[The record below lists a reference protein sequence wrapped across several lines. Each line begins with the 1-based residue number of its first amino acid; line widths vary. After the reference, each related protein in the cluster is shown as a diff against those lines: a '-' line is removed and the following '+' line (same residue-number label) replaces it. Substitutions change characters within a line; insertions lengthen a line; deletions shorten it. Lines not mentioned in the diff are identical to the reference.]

1 MIFSSYYIMSLL
13 PVPISNP
20 IVPVQTTSIMTIPNA
35 DVFSLPNT
43 SVGFPQ
49 PNLNPSDMA
58 HTSIDN
64 FYPIGNQSE
73 GNEALREIPI
83 NVANLEFLKT
93 TVAKIDS
100 DNPRTLEIITPHH
113 MINYYE
119 YYYGDVTVDYLQP
132 NELTLSVPSPSDKQ
146 ILPIE
151 IGKNTTL
158 DFIGFDE
165 GMSFIVTNGTSP
177 ENVVIAENMAT
188 EDIGYSVLLSLNG
201 NSEQNVELIQ
211 SSNIQ
216 PTPFSINIPYG
227 LSAIEVSEI
236 VTGLSETTETIQI
249 VSPDFVTDTSND
261 DETIFELGIITGFAR
276 LLFGEKESY
285 LSDRFGSLSTKEIVN
300 MLENP
305 VMFKERILS
314 IPIPEAFTSGTF
326 LIAIHGRM
334 ISHKLVDVDCSGVD
348 QLSFIGRNG
357 LVLSTNRKRLN
368 ELGALKANANFYPTR
383 QTAVGQTCRVPE
395 LKFNA
400 DTSEKN
406 NGLFGLFHINEQGQV
421 TPVLTKNDFVK
432 LFGNDDILLSTIINL
447 AQIMSGGSQ
456 HVNLHIAA
464 CMAVHP
470 IDRKVELTEF
480 RISDK
485 PQDIPHF
492 FKYEPQILVSKEVPR
507 VKRLAPDRFCRV
519 GAEQRSDDAGEDCF
533 DFLLQQDVKVVKKLD
548 PHEGL
553 SGEGIREAL
562 SDKDLI
568 PDVFVVFPN
577 EQIIS
582 AKYFNVLLNWHTKR
596 LTVRLFDELHKI
608 GIRKKISLS
617 DIIPEINEV
626 FSSLPANQP
635 FSVFLESLKTLLIG
649 KIEEV
654 NKRVS

>member
-1 MIFSSYYIMSLL
+1 MALQPVSL
-13 PVPISNP
+13 SNVV
-20 IVPVQTTSIMTIPNA
+20 IPVQNQSIMTVPNT
-35 DVFSLPNT
+35 DVFSLPNMNI
-43 SVGFPQ
+43 GFPQ
-49 PNLNPSDMA
+49 PNLNPLDMA
-58 HTSIDN
+58 HSSIDTFN
-64 FYPIGNQSE
+64 PVPNRID
-73 GNEALREIPI
+73 GNEALSRIPI
-83 NVANLEFLKT
+83 NVANLELLKT
-93 TVAKIDS
+93 KISEIDI
-100 DNPRTLEIITPHH
+100 DVPRTLQIITPHH
-113 MINYYE
+113 IVDYYE
-119 YYYGDVTVDYLQP
+119 HYYGDVTVDYLQP
-132 NELTLSVPSPSDKQ
+132 NELTSSVPSPLDKR

-151 IGKNTTL
+151 LGRNTTL

-165 GMSFIVTNGTSP
+165 GMAFIVTNGTSP
-177 ENVVIAENMAT
+177 ENVVIAENMAD
-188 EDIGYSVLLSLNG
+188 EDIGYSVLLSLNE
-201 NSEQNVELIQ
+201 NSDQNVELIQ

-216 PTPFSINIPYG
+216 LTPFSIDIPYG
-227 LSAIEVSEI
+227 LSAMEVGEI
-236 VTGLSETTETIQI
+236 VTDISEKTETIQI
-249 VSPDFVTDTSND
+249 VSPDFVTDTSSD
-261 DETIFELGIITGFAR
+261 DQTIFELGLITGFAR
-276 LLFGEKESY
+276 LLFGEKETY
-285 LSDRFGSLSTKEIVN
+285 LSDRFGSLSPKQILS

-314 IPIPEAFTSGTF
+314 IPITEAFTSGTF

-334 ISHKLVDVDCSGVD
+334 ISYKLVDVDCSGID

-368 ELGALKANANFYPTR
+368 ELGAQKANANFYPTR

-432 LFGNDDILLSTIINL
+432 IFGNDDILLSTIINL

-464 CMAVHP
+464 CMSVHP

-480 RISDK
+480 RISNK

-519 GAEQRSDDAGEDCF
+519 GAEQRSDDPGEDCF
-533 DFLLQQDVKVVKKLD
+533 DYLLQQDVKVVKKLD

-562 SDKDLI
+562 SNKDLI

-577 EQIIS
+577 DQKIS

-596 LTVRLFDELHKI
+596 LTVRLFDELNKI

-635 FSVFLESLKTLLIG
+635 FGVFLESLKTLLIG

>member
-1 MIFSSYYIMSLL
+1 MSLQ
-13 PVPISNP
+13 PVPISTGVIP
-20 IVPVQTTSIMTIPNA
+20 IQSTSIMTLPNT
-35 DVFSLPNT
+35 DVFSIPNT

-49 PNLNPSDMA
+49 PDLNPLDMA
-58 HTSIDN
+58 HSSIDT
-64 FYPIGNQSE
+64 FYPVGNQSKD
-73 GNEALREIPI
+73 NEALREIPI
-83 NVANLEFLKT
+83 NVVNLEFLKT
-93 TVAKIDS
+93 AISKIDI
-100 DNPRTLEIITPHH
+100 DVPTTLEIITPHH
-113 MINYYE
+113 MVNYYE
-119 YYYGDVTVDYLQP
+119 HYYGDVTVDYLQP
-132 NELTLSVPSPSDKQ
+132 NELTLSAPSVLDKQ

-151 IGKNTTL
+151 LGRNTRL

-188 EDIGYSVLLSLNG
+188 EDIGYSVLLSLNE
-201 NSEQNVELIQ
+201 NREQNVELIQ

-216 PTPFSINIPYG
+216 TTPFSIDIPYG
-227 LSAIEVSEI
+227 LSDMEVGQI
-236 VTGLSETTETIQI
+236 VTDISEKTETIQI
-249 VSPDFVTDTSND
+249 VSPDFVTDTSHD
-261 DETIFELGIITGFAR
+261 DQTIFELGLITGFAR
-276 LLFGEKESY
+276 LFFGEKESY
-285 LSDRFGSLSTKEIVN
+285 LSDRFGSLSPKQILS

-305 VMFKERILS
+305 VNFKERVLS
-314 IPIPEAFTSGTF
+314 IPITKAFTSGTF

-334 ISHKLVDVDCSGVD
+334 ISHTLVDVDCSGID

-357 LVLSTNRKRLN
+357 LVLATNRQRLN
-368 ELGALKANANFYPTR
+368 EFGALKANANFYPTR

-395 LKFNA
+395 LRFNA
-400 DTSEKN
+400 DSSEKN
-406 NGLFGLFHINEQGQV
+406 NRNFGLFHINEQGEV
-421 TPVLTKNDFVK
+421 TPVLVKDDFLK
-432 LFGNDDILLSTIINL
+432 IFGNEDILLSTIINL

-470 IDRKVELTEF
+470 IDRKVQLTEF

-485 PQDIPHF
+485 AQDIPHF
-492 FKYEPQILVSKEVPR
+492 VKIEPKILESREVPR

-519 GAEQRSDDAGEDCF
+519 GADDPEDACE
-533 DFLLQQDVKVVKKLD
+533 DYLLQQAVKVVRKLD
-548 PHEGL
+548 PHQGL

-562 SDKDLI
+562 SNKDLI

-577 EQIIS
+577 EQKIS
-582 AKYFNVLLNWHTKR
+582 AKYFNVLLNWHKKR

-617 DIIPEINEV
+617 DIIPEIHEV

-635 FSVFLESLKTLLIG
+635 FTEFLESLKTLLIP